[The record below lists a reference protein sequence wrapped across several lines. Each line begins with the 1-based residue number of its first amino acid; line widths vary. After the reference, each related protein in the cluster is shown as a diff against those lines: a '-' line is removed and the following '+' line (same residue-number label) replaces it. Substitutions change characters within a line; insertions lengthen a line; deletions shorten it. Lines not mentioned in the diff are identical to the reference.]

1 MGSIS
6 CFASPQTI
14 FLPTFFLSYPVKGD
28 AVKNIEISESIIKLI
43 KEQKRDYRVCTSCG
57 GAILLPTAI
66 KRPKP
71 NDIRIPVGENY
82 LYVSAMQARYIDVV
96 DDTMLM
102 TYLY

>member
-1 MGSIS
+1 VIETVPVGGDRLKTFRIS
-6 CFASPQTI
+6 DKIVEF
-14 FLPTFFLSYPVKGD
+14 
-28 AVKNIEISESIIKLI
+28 I

-71 NDIRIPVGENY
+71 NDIKIPVGENY
-82 LYVSAMQARYIDVV
+82 LYVSAMQARYIDEI
-96 DDTMLM
+96 DDSMLM

>member
-1 MGSIS
+1 MLPDCGDHLKSLRIS
-6 CFASPQTI
+6 DKIVSF
-14 FLPTFFLSYPVKGD
+14 
-28 AVKNIEISESIIKLI
+28 I

-71 NDIRIPVGENY
+71 NDIKIPVGDNF
-82 LYVSAMQARYIDVV
+82 LYVSATQARYIDEV
-96 DDTMLM
+96 DDSMLM

>member
-1 MGSIS
+1 LKQ
-6 CFASPQTI
+6 F
-14 FLPTFFLSYPVKGD
+14 
-28 AVKNIEISESIIKLI
+28 EISDTVVSFI

-71 NDIRIPVGENY
+71 TDIKIPVGENF
-82 LYVSAMQARYIDVV
+82 LYVSAMQARYIDII
-96 DDTMLM
+96 DDSMLV

>member
-1 MGSIS
+1 MATSIFS
-6 CFASPQTI
+6 RSVIQM
-14 FLPTFFLSYPVKGD
+14 LPGCGD
-28 AVKNIEISESIIKLI
+28 RLKNMRISDKIVSFI

-71 NDIRIPVGENY
+71 NDLKIPVGDHF
-82 LYVSAMQARYIDVV
+82 LYVSATQARYIEEI
-96 DDTMLM
+96 DDSMLM